1 MPRPGDTPAKQ
12 AGGPGSGTPAVSLPG
27 AAAGAAK
34 GSGPGASEQS
44 DAATQAI
51 GKGGAAKPT
60 GTPDSDVRETDSKQ
74 PGTPGDSG
82 KTTVISK
89 SDLPGGKASGT
100 AKSESAKNDEQRAK
114 PIDPKTV
121 VIPMVPD
128 TSDANT
134 TVLPVQ
140 RQGEQATE
148 KMRLDDKSVAAQG
161 TLRLPDPAA
170 TSAPSPADARPTVPE
185 QPRPPQTPVAAP
197 QRIPGA
203 PDESAGAPKRNRR
216 GLLIAGAAVVSI
228 VVVIGVI
235 IAVVGG
241 GDNSPEAK
249 VSAAITRYTNA
260 LETGSLTDLQAATCG
275 AQNDFYK
282 SMAKS
287 PDQYASV
294 HKLAAEQRRIPK
306 VDGVSS
312 VQITGDKAVAQANVY
327 TDADPTRAARTFDLQ
342 NTADG
347 WKVCDL
353 PNAAQ

>member
-1 MPRPGDTPAKQ
+1 MGKD
-12 AGGPGSGTPAVSLPG
+12 G
-27 AAAGAAK
+27 A
-34 GSGPGASEQS
+34 
-44 DAATQAI
+44 T
-51 GKGGAAKPT
+51 KPT
-60 GTPDSDVRETDSKQ
+60 GRPDSDARERDSER
-74 PGTPGDSG
+74 PSTPGDSG

-89 SDLPGGKASGT
+89 SSLPGGKGSGAT
-100 AKSESAKNDEQRAK
+100 KSDSAKNAAEQRSK

-148 KMRLDDKSVAAQG
+148 KMRLDDKSGAAQG
-161 TLRLPDPAA
+161 TLRLPDPAGA
-170 TSAPSPADARPTVPE
+170 GAPSPADARPTVPE
-185 QPRPPQTPVAAP
+185 QPRPPLAPIAAP

-203 PDESAGAPKRNRR
+203 PDESAGAPGRRNRR
-216 GLLIAGAAVVSI
+216 GLLIAGAAVVLI

-249 VSAAITRYTNA
+249 VSAAITSYTNA
-260 LETGSLTDLQAATCG
+260 LETGSLTDLQGATCG

-294 HKLAAEQRRIPK
+294 HKLAVEQRKIPK

-327 TDADPTRAARTFDLQ
+327 TDADPTRASRTFDLQ

-353 PNAAQ
+353 PNAGQ

>member
-1 MPRPGDTPAKQ
+1 MPRPVGVTPAKQ
-12 AGGPGSGTPAVSLPG
+12 PGGPGSGTPAVSLPG
-27 AAAGAAK
+27 AAAGSAK
-34 GSGPGASEQS
+34 GPGASEQS

-60 GTPDSDVRETDSKQ
+60 GNPDSDARETDSKQ

-89 SDLPGGKASGT
+89 SDLPRGKASGT

-148 KMRLDDKSVAAQG
+148 KMRLDHEFGAAQG

-170 TSAPSPADARPTVPE
+170 ASAPSPADARPTVPE
-185 QPRPPQTPVAAP
+185 QPRPPQAPIATP

-203 PDESAGAPKRNRR
+203 PDESAGAPKRGRR
-216 GLLIAGAAVVSI
+216 GLLIAGAAVVLI

-249 VSAAITRYTNA
+249 VSAAITSYTNA
-260 LETGSLTDLQAATCG
+260 LQSGSLTDLQAATCG

-294 HKLAAEQRRIPK
+294 HKLAVEQRKIPK

-327 TDADPTRAARTFDLQ
+327 TDADPTRASRTFDLQ